1 MKQQGRTLF
10 PLDDLNPNQR
20 SAVTQT
26 DGPLLVLAGAGS
38 GKTRVITYRIAY
50 LLQERKIP
58 PYAILAVTFTNKA
71 AGEMRQRV
79 INLAGKEGKA
89 VWISTFHSAC
99 VRILRQHIENLGIS
113 RHFSIFDS
121 KDSGRLIKEVLA
133 EMNIDA
139 RVLPPRRVS
148 YLISRAKNALVG
160 PDEMMEHGQFR
171 RDHLMEKVVQ
181 AYRMYNDGLRKSQ
194 ALDFD
199 DLLLYTYRLF
209 EECPDVLRSYEN
221 LIHYLLVDEYQDTNH
236 AQYQIIRHLSAKH
249 RNLCVVGDDDQSIY
263 GWRGADI
270 TNILDFEKDFPEAE
284 VVTLGENYRST
295 GHILKAASCLISKN
309 TGRKEKELLAIRPD
323 GQQVTAYAAMDEREE
338 GDFIAGSIHTMIR
351 QESLSH
357 SDFAVFYRINAQSRS
372 IEDALRRMNIPY
384 AIVGGVRFYDRK
396 EIKDLISYLR
406 LILNPADWGSF
417 ERVINSPARGIGKVS
432 VDKVR
437 KAGTG
442 DLTPEAAMAIAL
454 EEKQVKGK
462 AAVTMSTF
470 LETMAT
476 LRQKVAEEL
485 PLDEFAVAVLDETNY
500 LRALQNEGTDE
511 SRARV
516 ENLQEFLTVI
526 DDFLSDAPTGEL
538 DAIGTM
544 ATFLDQ
550 VSLVSDLDS
559 WKETG
564 STVTLMTLHTAK
576 GLEFPVVFVAG
587 MEEDL
592 LPHYRAQGEPGEM
605 EEERRLCYVGMTRAE
620 ERLFLT
626 MARRRRLF
634 GQYDNTSPSR
644 FFSELSRENVQLHE
658 ETAYP
663 IPGISDPLSAISA
676 ASIKIPSDGKADEKV
691 AIGDFTFV
699 PEPVEGEDAL
709 RSGMQVRHPMFGTGQ
724 VMVVEGSGP
733 DARITV
739 YFPRGGKKK
748 LIAKFANLEV
758 V

>member
-20 SAVTQT
+20 MAVTRT

-71 AGEMRQRV
+71 AGEMRERV
-79 INLAGKEGKA
+79 ISLAGKEGRS

-99 VRILRQHIENLGIS
+99 VRILRQHVENLGVS
-113 RHFSIFDS
+113 RHFSIFDDN
-121 KDSGRLIKEVLA
+121 DSSRLIKEVLA
-133 EMNIDA
+133 GMNIDA

-148 YLISRAKNALVG
+148 YLISRAKNALLG
-160 PDEMMEHGQFR
+160 PDEMIEHGELR

-181 AYRMYNDGLRKSQ
+181 AYRMYEEGLRRSQ

-199 DLLLYTYRLF
+199 DLLLFTWRLF
-209 EECPDVLRSYEN
+209 EERPEVLRSYEN

-236 AQYQIIRHLSAKH
+236 AQYQIIRQLSAKH

-263 GWRGADI
+263 RWRGADI

-295 GHILKAASCLISKN
+295 GHILGAASCLIARN

-338 GDFIAGSIHTMIR
+338 GDFIAASIHNLIR
-351 QESLSH
+351 KESFSH
-357 SDFAVFYRINAQSRS
+357 GDFAVFYRINAQSRA
-372 IEDALRRMNIPY
+372 IEDAFRRMNIPY
-384 AIVGGVRFYDRK
+384 VIVGGVRFYDRK
-396 EIKDLISYLR
+396 EIRDVISYLR
-406 LILNPADWGSF
+406 LVLNPADWGSF

-432 VDKVR
+432 VEKVR
-437 KAGTG
+437 KAGTEG
-442 DLTPEAAMAIAL
+442 RIPEEAVSFAL
-454 EEKQVKGK
+454 DGGTIKGK
-462 AAVTMSTF
+462 TAGTMGGF
-470 LETMAT
+470 LETMAV
-476 LRQKVAEEL
+476 LRGKLADGL
-485 PLDEFAVAVLDETNY
+485 PLDEFVVAVLDETGY
-500 LRALQNEGTDE
+500 LRALQTEGTDE
-511 SRARV
+511 ARARV
-516 ENLQEFLTVI
+516 ENLQEFLTVV
-526 DDFLSDAPTGEL
+526 DDFLSGAPTGEM
-538 DAIGTM
+538 DAVRTL
-544 ATFLDQ
+544 AAFLDQ
-550 VSLVSDLDS
+550 ISLVSDIDK
-559 WKETG
+559 WQEAG

-592 LPHYRAQGEPGEM
+592 LPHYRAQGEPAEM
-605 EEERRLCYVGMTRAE
+605 EEERRLCYVGMTRAK

-644 FFSELSRENVQLHE
+644 FFSELSGENVQLSE
-658 ETAYP
+658 DTAYP
-663 IPGISDPLSAISA
+663 IPGITDPLSAIST
-676 ASIKIPSDGKADEKV
+676 PSVPVSTGGKM

-699 PEPVEGEDAL
+699 PEPVEGTDSL
-709 RSGMQVRHPMFGTGQ
+709 RPGMDVRHPMFGMGQ
-724 VMVVEGSGP
+724 VMIVEGSGP

-748 LIAKFANLEV
+748 LIAKYANLEII
-758 V
+758 